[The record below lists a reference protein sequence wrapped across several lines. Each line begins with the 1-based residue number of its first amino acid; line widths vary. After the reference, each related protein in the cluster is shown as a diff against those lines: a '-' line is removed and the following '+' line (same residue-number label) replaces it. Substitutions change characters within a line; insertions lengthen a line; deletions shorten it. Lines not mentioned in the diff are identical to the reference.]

1 MERGLCEELFFK
13 NGVIQKS
20 HVPQDYRQY
29 VKRRLN
35 VRLMLKQRFVLAG
48 KILLET
54 GENC

>member
-20 HVPQDYRQY
+20 PVPPDYRQY

-48 KILLET
+48 IILLET
-54 GENC
+54 GESC